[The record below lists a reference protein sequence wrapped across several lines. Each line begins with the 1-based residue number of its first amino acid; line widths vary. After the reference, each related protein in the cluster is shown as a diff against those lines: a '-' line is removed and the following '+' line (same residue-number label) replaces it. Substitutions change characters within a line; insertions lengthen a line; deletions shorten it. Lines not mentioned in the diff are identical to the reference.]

1 MTEETSLNGAS
12 ASSGKGS
19 QAWEQRAVSD
29 FVLSQVRCQ
38 SAPCVFIG
46 VFSVKHSLRLL
57 NRKIP
62 NLKFFAHGHD
72 GKWENLQL
80 TSC

>member
-1 MTEETSLNGAS
+1 MGPLPALGR
-12 ASSGKGS
+12 GVRPGS
-19 QAWEQRAVSD
+19 RGQSVD

-46 VFSVKHSLRLL
+46 VFSVKHSFRLL

-72 GKWENLQL
+72 GKRMNLQL